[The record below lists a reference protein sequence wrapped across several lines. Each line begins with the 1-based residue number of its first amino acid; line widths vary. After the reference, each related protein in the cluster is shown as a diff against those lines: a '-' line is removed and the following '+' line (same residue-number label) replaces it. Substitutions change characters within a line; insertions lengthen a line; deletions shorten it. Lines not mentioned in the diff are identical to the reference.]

1 MKSLGQPDDP
11 NNLCWQLLPDSRP
24 FPDFWPTNAP
34 LFAQGA
40 MALGS
45 HRNRNCVAQLAT
57 R

>member
-11 NNLCWQLLPDSRP
+11 NNLYWRLLPDSRP
-24 FPDFWPTNAP
+24 FPDFWPTNSP

-40 MALGS
+40 MDLGS
-45 HRNRNCVAQLAT
+45 HRDRNCVAQLAT